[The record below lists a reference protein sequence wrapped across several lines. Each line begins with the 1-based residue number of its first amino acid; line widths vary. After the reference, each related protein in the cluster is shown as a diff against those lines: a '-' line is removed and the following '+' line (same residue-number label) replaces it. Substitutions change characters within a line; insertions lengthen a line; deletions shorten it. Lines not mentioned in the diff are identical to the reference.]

1 MNTKV
6 ILLVGML
13 TTATI
18 AFGGVFS
25 ETTEVE
31 TESTTETAEPQCL
44 PMEPWWSVCQAVV
57 GVVCK
62 VPSSLLCD

>member
-13 TTATI
+13 ATATI

-25 ETTEVE
+25 ETAEDQTEP
-31 TESTTETAEPQCL
+31 TSRAAEPQCM
-44 PMEPWWSVCQAVV
+44 PVEPWWQVCQAVV
-57 GVVCK
+57 GVVCT
-62 VPSSLLCD
+62 VPTSLLCD